1 MTKSILA
8 VLVCATAL
16 MTAAPA
22 NADDETYL
30 ETLEAV
36 GIAVDDP
43 SSAIAM
49 GKSVCAGLD
58 QGAGVESTTDEV
70 ARTRGLSTEEGTL
83 VVGVSIAAY
92 CDNHKGLIGRQPL
105 ER

>member
-1 MTKSILA
+1 MKRSILA
-8 VLVCATAL
+8 VLLCATAL
-16 MTAAPA
+16 MAAAPA

-30 ETLEAV
+30 ETLEAI

-58 QGAGVESTTDEV
+58 QGAGVESTADEV
-70 ARTRGLSTEEGTL
+70 SSSGGLSTEEGAL

-92 CDNHKGLIGRQPL
+92 CDHHKGLIGR
-105 ER
+105 